1 VVYSP
6 VEGAVVKEKIMR
18 LLMKLRLQHIASAVV
33 RVVDSRRRFAIKFP
47 TYDARIAKAIA
58 ASLDPVRYAAVA
70 MALKSIERENIPGSV
85 AEVGV
90 YRGDL
95 SRLIHALAPQRELYL
110 FDTFAGFPEAD
121 LDGPN
126 QRFRDTSVEMVK
138 RALGDLNHV
147 IFRKGYFPE
156 TAKGLEQ
163 EKFAFVM
170 LDLDLYRPTAAGVE
184 FFYPRLVSGG
194 YLFAHDY
201 NSPESDHAVARA
213 VNEYLKDKPEKII
226 ELPDRWGSIV
236 IRKI

>member
-1 VVYSP
+1 
-6 VEGAVVKEKIMR
+6 
-18 LLMKLRLQHIASAVV
+18 MKLRLHHIAGAVM
-33 RVVDSRRRFAIKFP
+33 RMVDNRRRFAINFP
-47 TYDARIAKAIA
+47 PYDARIVKAIA
-58 ASLDPVRYAAVA
+58 DSPDPVRYATMA
-70 MALKSIERENIPGSV
+70 MALKSIERENIPGSL

-121 LDGPN
+121 LDAPN
-126 QRFRDTSVEMVK
+126 PRFRDTSVEMVK
-138 RALGDLNHV
+138 RALGDLNYV

-170 LDLDLYRPTAAGVE
+170 LDLDLYKPTVAGME

-201 NSPESDHAVARA
+201 NSPESDYAVSRA
-213 VNEYLKDKPEKII
+213 VNEYMKDKPEKII